1 MFWNWF
7 REKALG
13 RPPKE
18 ETTITELLNQ
28 AKKSIDF
35 VHYYHEDQ
43 SPPFW
48 ISYFNTMINPDIL
61 HVDILL
67 NMKDDS
73 FHSLEELKAKLP
85 LDNIVITKD
94 VDVIANKLYE
104 GCIMIQFHEHDKECL
119 LANAENRKSRTVGIS
134 EVEFSVLGPKE
145 AFIEDLDT
153 NINLI
158 RQRLPLPQLTFK
170 ELLVGKLSKT
180 KVAIIYIEGIANEAN
195 VNTMTQRIGDVE
207 FDNVADSSILQ
218 QLISDN
224 ANSMFPVTISSEKP
238 DRVAGELGNGKVAV
252 LSQGSSQA
260 ILAPTTFFEAFVARE
275 DYYMP
280 WILATGFRLIRYFA
294 VLFSVLASSLYV
306 AVLTYHYEMIPKNIL
321 ATLISSRTNIPFPP
335 VIEALFL
342 ELTIELLREAG
353 ARLPT
358 KVGQTLGI
366 VGGIV
371 IGQAAVAASMTS
383 NVLLIIVA
391 LAALASF
398 TTPIYKMSNTIR
410 LLRFPFIICAA
421 FWGGLGIVFCF
432 SFFLIHLLRLTSLGR
447 PYLHP
452 FYPPRITGLKEMF
465 IRSSFSRTSMRPPFL
480 QTKDSMRYNPK
491 RAKEKHDIDE

>member
-1 MFWNWF
+1 MHWNWF
-7 REKALG
+7 REKVLNK
-13 RPPKE
+13 PPKK
-18 ETTITELLNQ
+18 ETTITELLVQ

-35 VHYYHEDQ
+35 VHYHHVKQ
-43 SPPFW
+43 KHPFW
-48 ISYFNTMINPDIL
+48 ISYFKTMINPDVL
-61 HVDILL
+61 HTDILS
-67 NMKDDS
+67 NIKDKS
-73 FHSLEELKAKLP
+73 VHSLEQLKSVLP
-85 LDNIVITKD
+85 LDNVIITDD
-94 VDVIANKLYE
+94 VDKISNKLYE
-104 GCIMIQFHEHDKECL
+104 GFVLIQSHEHDKTCL
-119 LANAENRKSRTVGIS
+119 LASATERKSRQINVS
-134 EVEFSVLGPKE
+134 EVEFSVLGPKA

-158 RQRLPLPQLTFK
+158 RQRLPMPQLTFK
-170 ELLVGKLSKT
+170 EILAGKLSKT
-180 KVAIIYIEGIANEAN
+180 KVVVVFIDGITNEEN
-195 VNTMTQRIGDVE
+195 VNTVTQRLQDLE
-207 FDNVADSSILQ
+207 FDEVADIAILQ

-238 DRVAGELGNGKVAV
+238 DRVAGDLANGKVAV
-252 LSQGSSQA
+252 LQQGSSQA
-260 ILAPTTFFEAFVARE
+260 MLAPTSFFESFIARE

-321 ATLISSRTNIPFPP
+321 GTLIASRVNIPFPP

-371 IGQAAVAASMTS
+371 IGQAVVAASLTS

-398 TTPIYKMSNTIR
+398 TTPFYKMSDTIR
-410 LLRFPFIICAA
+410 LLRFPFILCAA

-432 SFFLIHLLRLTSLGR
+432 SFFIIHLLRLTSLGR
-447 PYLHP
+447 PYLYP
-452 FYPPRITGLKEMF
+452 FYPPRLAGMKEMF
-465 IRSSFSRTSMRPPFL
+465 IRASFSRTPKRFPFL
-480 QTKDSMRYNPK
+480 QTEDSSRYNRK

>member
-1 MFWNWF
+1 IL
-7 REKALG
+7 R
-13 RPPKE
+13 R
-18 ETTITELLNQ
+18 
-28 AKKSIDF
+28 
-35 VHYYHEDQ
+35 
-43 SPPFW
+43 
-48 ISYFNTMINPDIL
+48 DIL
-61 HVDILL
+61 V
-67 NMKDDS
+67 NMKDNSVDS
-73 FHSLEELKAKLP
+73 LHQVASKLP
-85 LDNIVITKD
+85 LDDLIVTKD
-94 VDVIANKLYE
+94 VDVMANKLYE
-104 GCIMIQFHEHDKECL
+104 GYVMIQFYEEDKTCL
-119 LANAENRKSRTVGIS
+119 LIRASKKISRQVNTS

-158 RQRLPLPQLTFK
+158 RQRLPLSKLTFK
-170 ELLVGKLSKT
+170 ELLVGKISKT
-180 KVAIIYIEGIANEAN
+180 KVAVAYIDGIANEEN
-195 VNTMTQRIGDVE
+195 VNTMTQRLGDIE
-207 FDNVADSSILQ
+207 FDDVADTSILE

-224 ANSMFPVTISSEKP
+224 SNSMFPVTISSEKP
-238 DRVAGELGNGKVAV
+238 DRVAGELGNGKIGV
-252 LSQGSSQA
+252 LAQGSSQV

-280 WILATGFRLIRYFA
+280 WVLATGFRLIRYFS

-306 AVLTYHYEMIPKNIL
+306 AVLTYHYEMVPKNIL

-371 IGQAAVAASMTS
+371 IGQAAVAASLTS
-383 NVLLIIVA
+383 TVLLIIVA

-410 LLRFPFIICAA
+410 LLRFPFIVCAA

-452 FYPPRITGLKEMF
+452 FYPPRIGALKEMF
-465 IRSSFSRTSMRPPFL
+465 IRASFSWTSKRPPYL
-480 QTKDSMRYNPK
+480 QAADSRRYNPR